1 MTFTEIINKSVYAD
15 TNLEALHLAIEQ
27 ATEEAKYR
35 YSLRLSSMNESF
47 IQSCENAVIRTEK
60 SRQIV
65 NEYLSRI
72 DDPEIRQIIHYKY
85 FKRKT
90 WDEVNIKIYGYRDS
104 QYSFRRLTRY
114 FESRQDDLKQ
124 LEDKLNNFS

>member
-27 ATEEAKYR
+27 ATEAKNSD
-35 YSLRLSSMNESF
+35 SLRLSSMGESF
-47 IQSCENAVIRTEK
+47 IQSCENAIIRTKK

-65 NEYLSRI
+65 NEYLSGI
-72 DDPEIRQIIHYKY
+72 DDPEIRQIIYY
-85 FKRKT
+85 RFFKRKS
-90 WDEVNIKIYGYRDS
+90 WNEVNIKMYGYRDS
-104 QYSFRRLTRY
+104 QYSFRRLSRY

>member
-27 ATEEAKYR
+27 ATEAKNSD
-35 YSLRLSSMNESF
+35 SLRLSSMGESF
-47 IQSCENAVIRTEK
+47 IQSCENAIIRTKK

-65 NEYLSRI
+65 NEYLSGI
-72 DDPEIRQIIHYKY
+72 DDPEIRQIIYY
-85 FKRKT
+85 RFFKRKS
-90 WDEVNIKIYGYRDS
+90 WNEVNIKIYGYRDS
-104 QYSFRRLTRY
+104 QYSFRRLSRY